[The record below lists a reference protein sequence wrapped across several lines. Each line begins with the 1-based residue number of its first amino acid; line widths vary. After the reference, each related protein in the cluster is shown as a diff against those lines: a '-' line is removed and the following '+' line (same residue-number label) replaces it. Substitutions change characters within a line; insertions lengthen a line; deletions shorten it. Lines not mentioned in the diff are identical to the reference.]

1 MSKILVVDDEKG
13 VRDFLRETLEIYGHE
28 VTTAETAVQGL
39 EYLEKNPYDLIV
51 SDIRMP
57 GISGIR
63 FLEQVR
69 ARYAQIPMILLSAYT
84 TVEEAVYATKIGAA
98 DYLTKP
104 ITPAALKEK
113 VDAVLA
119 GLVKQEEGEGDAN
132 YYNLPLKMRWDKPE
146 AQIIKETLLAHG
158 GHVTRA
164 ANALK
169 ISRMTLYN
177 KLKKYGLEPGREL
190 RKKLRAEKAS

>member
-28 VTTAETAVQGL
+28 VTTAETAVLGL
-39 EYLEKNPYDLIV
+39 EHLEKNTYDLII

-69 ARYAQIPMILLSAYT
+69 ARYSQTPMILLSAYT

-98 DYLTKP
+98 DYITKP

-113 VDAVLA
+113 VEAVLS
-119 GLVKQEEGEGDAN
+119 GSVKPQADGSTN

-190 RKKLRAEKAS
+190 RKKLKSEKA

>member
-28 VTTAETAVQGL
+28 VTTAETAVLGL
-39 EYLEKNPYDLIV
+39 ENLEKNTYDLII

-69 ARYAQIPMILLSAYT
+69 ARYSQTPMILLSAYT

-98 DYLTKP
+98 DYITKP

-113 VDAVLA
+113 VDAVLS
-119 GLVKQEEGEGDAN
+119 GLVKPQVASDGNTN
-132 YYNLPLKMRWDKPE
+132 YNNLPLKMRWDKPE

-164 ANALK
+164 ANPLK
-169 ISRMTLYN
+169 VFPLTLY
-177 KLKKYGLEPGREL
+177 
-190 RKKLRAEKAS
+190 

>member
-28 VTTAETAVQGL
+28 VMTAETAVLGL
-39 EYLEKNPYDLIV
+39 ESLEKNVYDLII

-69 ARYAQIPMILLSAYT
+69 ARYSQTPMILLSAYT

-98 DYLTKP
+98 DYITKP

-113 VDAVLA
+113 VDGVLSGAVKSPTA
-119 GLVKQEEGEGDAN
+119 MEGNTN

-190 RKKLRAEKAS
+190 RKKLKSEKA

>member
-1 MSKILVVDDEKG
+1 MSKILVVDDEKSI
-13 VRDFLRETLEIYGHE
+13 RDFLRETLEIYGHE
-28 VTTAETAVQGL
+28 VLTAETAVQGL
-39 EYLEKNPYDLIV
+39 EFLSKNQFDMII

-69 ARYAQIPMILLSAYT
+69 ARYSQIPMILLSAYT

-113 VDAVLA
+113 VDAVLSGA
-119 GLVKQEEGEGDAN
+119 VKPQPGTGDVN

-146 AQIIKETLLAHG
+146 AQIIKETLMAHG

-177 KLKKYGLEPGREL
+177 KLKKYGLEPGRVL
-190 RKKLRAEKAS
+190 RKKLKAEKDS

>member
-1 MSKILVVDDEKG
+1 
-13 VRDFLRETLEIYGHE
+13 
-28 VTTAETAVQGL
+28 
-39 EYLEKNPYDLIV
+39 
-51 SDIRMP
+51 MP

-69 ARYAQIPMILLSAYT
+69 ARYSQTPMILLSAYT

-98 DYLTKP
+98 DYITKP

-113 VDAVLA
+113 VDAVLS
-119 GLVKQEEGEGDAN
+119 GLVKPQVASDGNTN

-190 RKKLRAEKAS
+190 RKKLKSEKA